1 MRRGSVPLL
10 VLILSGACA
19 SAPTRT
25 PASTPAP
32 YSDIAAYRAAR
43 ERLIAEDRA
52 TRLGANLLLTP
63 AEETANRRLMA
74 LKQAELDRTREYFP
88 PAHSFLEEKT
98 KQIIAESPV
107 FEVMRRLP
115 KGGVLHAHGGALG
128 DFRWLVSDV
137 SYRPDCYI
145 YLGDGPAVPRGALR
159 LAETSPGEGWRLVSE
174 VRASAADRKAFDEGI
189 YRSITLGE
197 EEMQAPDI
205 WREFTTV
212 FQRVSGLTG
221 NPSVRAEYWR
231 NMLLALVDENIQYLE
246 SRSVAIEL
254 SIVQDVKTRDPDFDV
269 KFIAAAGRAGT
280 REQVAQALAN
290 AIDLRAKDPGRIVG
304 FDLVQEEDRTNT
316 NLYYIEQLLAA
327 RREAERRGVGLPFYL
342 HSGETSWAENEN
354 LYDAILLG
362 AARIGHGVALIKHPR
377 LMQIVKERGIGVE
390 VCPIS
395 NQLLGYVSDLRNH
408 PAIHYI
414 NAGLPVVLSTDDPA
428 IFRQSLSHDF
438 YAAFMA
444 WGLDLRSLKQ
454 LAMNSLIHS
463 AMNPDEKKRAL
474 AAWDRRW
481 ATFITWLNQRL
492 ESQFPDAPQISD

>member
-1 MRRGSVPLL
+1 M
-10 VLILSGACA
+10 
-19 SAPTRT
+19 
-25 PASTPAP
+25 
-32 YSDIAAYRAAR
+32 
-43 ERLIAEDRA
+43 
-52 TRLGANLLLTP
+52 
-63 AEETANRRLMA
+63 
-74 LKQAELDRTREYFP
+74 
-88 PAHSFLEEKT
+88 
-98 KQIIAESPV
+98 
-107 FEVMRRLP
+107 
-115 KGGVLHAHGGALG
+115 
-128 DFRWLVSDV
+128 
-137 SYRPDCYI
+137 
-145 YLGDGPAVPRGALR
+145 
-159 LAETSPGEGWRLVSE
+159 
-174 VRASAADRKAFDEGI
+174 
-189 YRSITLGE
+189 
-197 EEMQAPDI
+197 
-205 WREFTTV
+205 
-212 FQRVSGLTG
+212 
-221 NPSVRAEYWR
+221 
-231 NMLLALVDENIQYLE
+231 
-246 SRSVAIEL
+246 

-290 AIDLRAKDPGRIVG
+290 AIDLARKTLVGSWASTSCRKRIERTPTCITSSSCSPRAGR
-304 FDLVQEEDRTNT
+304 
-316 NLYYIEQLLAA
+316 LAQG
-327 RREAERRGVGLPFYL
+327 RRPAVLSA
-342 HSGETSWAENEN
+342 SGETSWAENEN

-408 PAIHYI
+408 PAVHYI
-414 NAGLPVVLSTDDPA
+414 NAGLPVVLSTDNPA

-492 ESQFPDAPQISD
+492 ESQFPDAPEVSD